1 MDAGAAKP
9 IPLRAAELALA
20 ALVFLCSLAL
30 AAIPIGSLWLLSQL
44 DLTALEFYISALLGC
59 PITLICAGWLLLRV
73 NGLYQAVSRTS
84 SRVVMES
91 SVTLAVL
98 LAFVAIIVWFASGE
112 GGTHL
117 GP

>member
-20 ALVFLCSLAL
+20 ALVFLFSLAV
-30 AAIPIGSLWLLSQL
+30 AAAPVGSLWLLSRL
-44 DLTALEFYISALLGC
+44 DLTPVEFYVSALLGC
-59 PITLICAGWLLLRV
+59 PIALVGASWLLLRV
-73 NGLYQAVSRTS
+73 NGLYQAVSGTR
-84 SRVVMES
+84 SRVVLES
-91 SVTLAVL
+91 SITLAVL
-98 LAFVAIIVWFASGE
+98 IAFAAISFWFFTGE